1 MNALCTPT
9 IATAALFV
17 SLIFLDLLRHD
28 YNYIA
33 AHSIFGVV
41 AVFLMAILCQSGASF
56 VAWVFLIFPFVVLII
71 SWGLMIRQSEPDPV
85 PNPVPNPVINMPDLS
100 SPLANPRC
108 TSCRSNP
115 CSC

>member
-9 IATAALFV
+9 IATGALFV

-56 VAWVFLIFPFVVLII
+56 VAWVFLIFPFAVLMI
-71 SWGLMIRQSEPDPV
+71 SWGLMVRQSEP
-85 PNPVPNPVINMPDLS
+85 NPVISMPDLS
-100 SPLANPRC
+100 SPLNNHSC
-108 TSCRSNP
+108 VSCRSNP

>member
-1 MNALCTPT
+1 MDALCTPT
-9 IATAALFV
+9 IATAALFL

-56 VAWVFLIFPFVVLII
+56 VAWVFLIFPFAILVI
-71 SWGLMIRQSEPDPV
+71 SWGLMVRQSE
-85 PNPVPNPVINMPDLS
+85 PNPVPNPVISTPDLS
-100 SPLANPRC
+100 SPLTSHSC

-115 CSC
+115 CTC